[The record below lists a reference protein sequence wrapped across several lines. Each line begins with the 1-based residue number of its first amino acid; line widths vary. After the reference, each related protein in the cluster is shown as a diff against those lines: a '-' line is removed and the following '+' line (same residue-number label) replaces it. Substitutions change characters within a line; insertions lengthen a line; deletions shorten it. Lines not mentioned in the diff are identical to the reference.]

1 MPAYKVRVLDGEGRL
16 VVGATIYC
24 VDDGAAKAKFEILP
38 LPPGSA
44 ELTLGS
50 RVVARSEPGKA
61 VKAAAGG

>member
-24 VDDGAAKAKFEILP
+24 VDDAAAKAKFETLP
-38 LPPGSA
+38 LPPGAA
-44 ELTLGS
+44 ELTLGA
-50 RVVARSEPGKA
+50 RVVARSPAEQA